1 MSEGKT
7 RKDPLRATYDM
18 ATQRLREAHPEEF
31 TKLRK
36 AAAEELGVEWEPRLT
51 AEQKAEQQFEELLER
66 YPHLRERL
74 DEDGSDDD

>member
-31 TKLRK
+31 VKFRK
-36 AAAEELGVEWEPRLT
+36 EAAEELGVEWEPRLT
-51 AEQKAEQQFEELLER
+51 PEQRAEQDFDALLEKF
-66 YPHLRERL
+66 PHLRERVG
-74 DEDGSDDD
+74 DED